1 MKPCLFTLLAL
12 ASSMLGLSCI
22 NPFAP
27 KLDFNLQAQ
36 LCNDLTNIDN
46 VLCTFRNAYAFK
58 DTTLYGSI
66 IASDFTFLYRD
77 YDKGVDVFWGRDE
90 DIRTTFGLFQS
101 IQRLDLVWNTVI
113 SSTMTPDS
121 LDATI
126 IRNFNL
132 TVTFSANDIVRVEG
146 YANWT
151 LKRTVTSDVWKII
164 RWRDESNF

>member
-1 MKPCLFTLLAL
+1 MNLLSAL
-12 ASSMLGLSCI
+12 LVIGLLLTGCT

-27 KLDFNLQAQ
+27 RLDTSPSNSSSILGDQRQ
-36 LCNDLTNIDN
+36 IDGVFQN
-46 VLCTFRNAYAFK
+46 FKQAYAFR
-58 DTTLYGSI
+58 DSTIYGQLLAPNFI
-66 IASDFTFLYRD
+66 FIYRD